1 MAASLFNSVS
11 AERPFGVYLFDYFDK
26 AYTSVVGKSATEFT
40 FTQGY
45 TPLST
50 LPEGRF
56 HQTAMQPAAGM
67 RVLTAQLL
75 QYLLDASPISPS
87 YLVVAI

>member
-1 MAASLFNSVS
+1 MAASLLNSVS
-11 AERPFGVYLFDYFDK
+11 AERPFGIYLFDYFDK

-50 LPEGRF
+50 LPEGMF
-56 HQTAMQPAAGM
+56 Q
-67 RVLTAQLL
+67 
-75 QYLLDASPISPS
+75 
-87 YLVVAI
+87 

>member
-1 MAASLFNSVS
+1 MLSSFS

-40 FTQGY
+40 FIQGY

-50 LPEGRF
+50 LPQGKC
-56 HQTAMQPAAGM
+56 
-67 RVLTAQLL
+67 L
-75 QYLLDASPISPS
+75 QKPNLNYKKLNIH
-87 YLVVAI
+87 I

>member
-1 MAASLFNSVS
+1 MAAALFNSVS
-11 AERPFGVYLFDYFDK
+11 AERPFGIYLFDYFDK
-26 AYTSVVGKSATEFT
+26 AYTAVVGKSATEFT

-56 HQTAMQPAAGM
+56 QSASWNVCVSSKRSM
-67 RVLTAQLL
+67 
-75 QYLLDASPISPS
+75 QYLLDVSLTLPS
-87 YLVVAI
+87 SLVVATS